1 MQKKLL
7 ALAVAGVLA
16 APVAAMAQSSVT
28 ISGVFKVGIDQYKI
42 GNPSTAR
49 AGLHTNEM
57 RVTDNSSRIIFG
69 ISEDMGGGTYGI
81 AQLDMRPQLD
91 AGTTNGLSSG
101 NSWVGI
107 RGTSWGTVTL
117 GRHDLHYGKQ
127 PDDLASKAG
136 ALMATAVSLMDF
148 TYNGQAIANATRTN
162 NVIRYDS
169 PNWSGFAFT
178 AAYSTNPTSSNAG
191 ALSATFNTASTAAG
205 QEADLQNGGRQ
216 GNAYTIN
223 PSYTAGNFAVGYS
236 YWKSKTDL
244 AITADTGAG
253 ASPNGTNQTS
263 SVIYGYWKGGG
274 FKVGAAMNKSKT
286 EGVTWTAAA
295 GETTAPSTDRTNW
308 TIPVSWTSGAHNIYA
323 HYTRAGKD
331 KVGGDNTDAKMYA
344 VAYAYDLSKR
354 TSVGVTY
361 AKIDN
366 NTASRYNFFTNTGG
380 LGSVTSAVNA
390 GEDPQLIQFTIR
402 HGF

>member
-7 ALAVAGVLA
+7 AVAVAGVLA

-42 GNPSTAR
+42 GNPGAAR
-49 AGLHTNEM
+49 AGLNTSEM

-69 ISEDMGGGTYGI
+69 ISEDIGGGTYGI

-91 AGTTNGLSSG
+91 ISTTNGLSGG

-107 RGTSWGTVTL
+107 RGNSWGTLTL

-178 AAYSTNPTSSNAG
+178 AAYSTNSP
-191 ALSATFNTASTAAG
+191 G
-205 QEADLQNGGRQ
+205 QDADLATGGRK

-223 PSYTAGNFAVGYS
+223 PSYTAGNFGVGYS
-236 YWKSKTDL
+236 YWKQKADL
-244 AITADTGAG
+244 TTASVTGADQN
-253 ASPNGTNQTS
+253 SN
-263 SVIYGYWKGGG
+263 VLYGYWKGGG
-274 FKVGAAMNKSKT
+274 FKVGAAVNKSKT
-286 EGVTWTAAA
+286 ETVAAA
-295 GETTAPSTDRTNW
+295 GGNTPSTDRTNW
-308 TIPVSWTSGAHNIYA
+308 TIPVSWTSGSHNVYA
-323 HYTRAGKD
+323 HYTKAGKD
-331 KVGGDNTDAKMYA
+331 KVGGDGTDAKMYA
-344 VAYAYDLSKR
+344 VAYVYDLSKR

-366 NTASRYNFFTNTGG
+366 NTASAYNFFTNTGG
-380 LGSVTSAVNA
+380 LGSTNSTATA
-390 GEDPQLIQFTIR
+390 GEDPQLIQFTVR
-402 HGF
+402 HAF